1 MENRVAVISII
12 LTDVDIAPSVNQILN
27 DYSENIIGRMGLP
40 YKEKNINIIC
50 IVLDA
55 KQDVINTLSGKLGK
69 LDGVSVKANYVIKK
83 TDGEPGV

>member
-69 LDGVSVKANYVIKK
+69 LYGVFVKANYVIKK
-83 TDGEPGV
+83 TDGESGV

>member
-1 MENRVAVISII
+1 MGNRVAVISII
-12 LTDVDIAPSVNQILN
+12 LTNIDVAVNVNQILN

-69 LDGVSVKANYVIKK
+69 LDGVSVKANYVIKEK
-83 TDGEPGV
+83 TEI

>member
-12 LTDVDIAPSVNQILN
+12 LTDVNIAPSVNQILN

-69 LDGVSVKANYVIKK
+69 LDGVSVKANYVIKENY
-83 TDGEPGV
+83 T

>member
-83 TDGEPGV
+83 TDGESGV